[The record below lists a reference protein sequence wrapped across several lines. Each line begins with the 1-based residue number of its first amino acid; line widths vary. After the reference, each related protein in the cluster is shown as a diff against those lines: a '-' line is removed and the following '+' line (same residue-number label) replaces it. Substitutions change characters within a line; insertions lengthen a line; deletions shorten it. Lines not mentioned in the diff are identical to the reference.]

1 VGIGHW
7 GPNLV
12 RSLENTG
19 KARVIWLC
27 DLSQERL
34 EAVGRKYPDARIT
47 SDSNEILRD
56 KSVDAVVI
64 STPTVTHFKLAREV
78 LEAGKHVL
86 VEKPLATSSDQVE
99 TLTRLAREKGKILMV
114 GHIFEFNSTVI
125 ELKRL
130 INSGELGK
138 IYYLNFERTNMGPV
152 RTDVNALWDLATHD
166 ISILYFLFDRDPLE
180 ITASGESFLNDKIED
195 AVFATF
201 RFQEGPVAH
210 IHASWLFPR
219 KVRQITVVGD
229 KKMVIWD
236 DLDLN
241 SPIKIFDVKRYPDD
255 EKIPNETFLGYKMLG
270 LSEEFSPPVEQNEP
284 LRAECEHFLDCILS
298 GQFPQTDG
306 YNAYRVVKA
315 LEAATKSMKNGST
328 AIPIGY
334 KVSI

>member
-1 VGIGHW
+1 MGIGHW

-19 KARVIWLC
+19 KARVTWLC

-34 EAVGRKYPDARIT
+34 EAIGRKYPDARIT
-47 SDSNEILRD
+47 TDLNEILCD

-86 VEKPLATSSDQVE
+86 VEKPLSTCTNQVE
-99 TLTRLAREKGKILMV
+99 TLTQLAREKGKVLMV
-114 GHIFEFNSTVI
+114 GHIFEYNSTIV

-130 INSGELGK
+130 INSGELGE
-138 IYYLNFERTNMGPV
+138 IYYLNFERTNLGPV

-166 ISILYFLFDRDPLE
+166 ISILYFLFDRDPQE
-180 ITASGESFLNDKIED
+180 ITAFGESFLSDKIED

-201 RFQEGPVAH
+201 RFQDGPVAH

-219 KVRQITVVGD
+219 KVRQITVVGG

-241 SPIKIFDVKRYPDD
+241 SPIKIFDVKLNLD
-255 EKIPNETFLGYKMLG
+255 EKKAFNETFLGYKMLG
-270 LSEEFSPPVEQNEP
+270 LSEAFTPQVEQNEP
-284 LRAECEHFLDCILS
+284 LRAECEHFLDCILR
-298 GQFPQTDG
+298 GQSPRTDG

-315 LEAATKSMKNGST
+315 LEAATESMKNGST
-328 AIPIGY
+328 SIPIDF